1 MILQL
6 QRRRLEQAQELRV
19 ILENVSSEPAL
30 DVRAVFVKRL
40 VLAADLHRGERGI
53 VDHTMRDAAVRHVHG
68 PPVNKTRRQNICP

>member
-40 VLAADLHRGERGI
+40 VSPLISIAVNAASLIIRCA
-53 VDHTMRDAAVRHVHG
+53 MRLFGMFTDRL
-68 PPVNKTRRQNICP
+68 